1 MACLVPDESKVEGGV
16 RHNVEEARLV
26 NQAVRNLLLWPGQCG
41 QITSLVFGQN
51 SYFSSWNVPKI
62 RSQIDRKPP

>member
-26 NQAVRNLLLWPGQCG
+26 NQAVRNLLLWPGH
-41 QITSLVFGQN
+41 INMLRSLIFGQN
-51 SYFSSWNVPKI
+51 S
-62 RSQIDRKPP
+62 